1 MGEVIA
7 LLVILTFVFIIAGI
21 PIYIS
26 LMFTGLL
33 SLVALASSTATP
45 LATLVIPQ
53 SIFNGIGSL
62 PLLAIPFFM
71 LAGEIMNRGKITEKL
86 IRFAMLLI
94 GRLPASLGLSSIVAS
109 MFFGGIT
116 GSAQASTSCMGGI
129 LIPAMK
135 RGGWNYCCGF
145 YLRANYPAE
154 YHHGCICHRGWVF
167 GWSNVYG
174 RPDTG
179 DSGRLDTDDCI
190 AGP

>member
-7 LLVILTFVFIIAGI
+7 LLVILTFIFIIAGI

-94 GRLPASLGLSSIVAS
+94 GRLPASLGLSSICLLY
-109 MFFGGIT
+109 
-116 GSAQASTSCMGGI
+116 TS
-129 LIPAMK
+129 PSP
-135 RGGWNYCCGF
+135 R
-145 YLRANYPAE
+145 
-154 YHHGCICHRGWVF
+154 
-167 GWSNVYG
+167 
-174 RPDTG
+174 DT
-179 DSGRLDTDDCI
+179 R
-190 AGP
+190 

>member
-1 MGEVIA
+1 MGEIIA
-7 LLVILTFVFIIAGI
+7 LLVILTFIFIIAGI

-71 LAGEIMNRGKITEKL
+71 LAGEIMNRGKITEFRTGKY
-86 IRFAMLLI
+86 LLHGWYPDSRHER
-94 GRLPASLGLSSIVAS
+94 GR
-109 MFFGGIT
+109 
-116 GSAQASTSCMGGI
+116 
-129 LIPAMK
+129 IPHK
-135 RGGWNYCCGF
+135 RGSWNYCCGF

-167 GWSNVYG
+167 GRSNVYG
-174 RPDTG
+174 RLDTG
-179 DSGRLDTDDCI
+179 DSGGLNTDDCF

>member
-7 LLVILTFVFIIAGI
+7 LLVILTFIFIIAGI

-135 RGGWNYCCGF
+135 EEDTPQKRRLELLLRLLPAGQLSRRVSSWL
-145 YLRANYPAE
+145 YLP
-154 YHHGCICHRGWVF
+154 
-167 GWSNVYG
+167 
-174 RPDTG
+174 P
-179 DSGRLDTDDCI
+179 RLGVRLEQCLWE
-190 AGP
+190 A